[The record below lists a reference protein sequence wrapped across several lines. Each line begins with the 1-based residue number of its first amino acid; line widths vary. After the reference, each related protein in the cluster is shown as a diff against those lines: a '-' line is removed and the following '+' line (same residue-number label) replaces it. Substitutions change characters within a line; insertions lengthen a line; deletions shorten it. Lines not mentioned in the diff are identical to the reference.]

1 MKEKIKI
8 IFENV
13 QMRNIIYLFLGL
25 IFSIIIII
33 IATYK
38 PYKKSFEIVPEDE
51 IKLPQKEIEKKSKT
65 LNEILEDYKKIEM
78 FSYKIYYK
86 EYIIN
91 GIYENGIFMDD
102 SESEEIK
109 TFEELI
115 RPNNLYNILKDK
127 DYQNNYEY
135 NIDNYTIKLEIENEK
150 IQKVTINQIIIE
162 YGG

>member
-25 IFSIIIII
+25 IFSIIII
-33 IATYK
+33 ATYK
-38 PYKKSFEIVPEDE
+38 PYKKNLEIVPEDE
-51 IKLPQKEIEKKSKT
+51 VKVPQKEIEKKSKT

-127 DYQNNYEY
+127 NYQNNYEY
-135 NIDNYTIKLEIENEK
+135 NIDNYTIKLEIENDK
-150 IQKVTINQIIIE
+150 IQKVTINQIIME

>member
-25 IFSIIIII
+25 IFSIIII
-33 IATYK
+33 ATYK
-38 PYKKSFEIVPEDE
+38 PYKKSLEIVPEDE

-135 NIDNYTIKLEIENEK
+135 NIDNYTIKLEIENDK
-150 IQKVTINQIIIE
+150 IQKVTINQIIME

>member
-25 IFSIIIII
+25 IFSIIII
-33 IATYK
+33 ATYK
-38 PYKKSFEIVPEDE
+38 PYKKSLEIVPEDE

-135 NIDNYTIKLEIENEK
+135 DIDNYTIKLEIENEK

>member
-25 IFSIIIII
+25 IFSIIII
-33 IATYK
+33 ATYK
-38 PYKKSFEIVPEDE
+38 PYKKSLEIVPEDE

>member
-13 QMRNIIYLFLGL
+13 QMRSIIYLFLGL
-25 IFSIIIII
+25 IFSIIII
-33 IATYK
+33 ATYK
-38 PYKKSFEIVPEDE
+38 PYKKNLEIVPEDE
-51 IKLPQKEIEKKSKT
+51 VKVPQKEIEKKSKT

-127 DYQNNYEY
+127 NYQNNYEY
-135 NIDNYTIKLEIENEK
+135 NIDNYTIKLEIENDK
-150 IQKVTINQIIIE
+150 IQKVTINQIIME

>member
-25 IFSIIIII
+25 IFSVIIIV
-33 IATYK
+33 TYK
-38 PYKKSFEIVPEDE
+38 PYKKNLEIVPEDE
-51 IKLPQKEIEKKSKT
+51 VKVPQKEIEKKSKT

-127 DYQNNYEY
+127 DYQDNYEY
-135 NIDNYTIKLEIENEK
+135 NIDNYTIKLEIENDK
-150 IQKVTINQIIIE
+150 IQKVAINQIIME

>member
-25 IFSIIIII
+25 IFSIIII
-33 IATYK
+33 ATYK
-38 PYKKSFEIVPEDE
+38 PYKKSLEIVPEDE

-102 SESEEIK
+102 FESEEIK

>member
-25 IFSIIIII
+25 IFSIIII
-33 IATYK
+33 ATYK
-38 PYKKSFEIVPEDE
+38 PYKKSLKIVPEDE

-127 DYQNNYEY
+127 NYQNNYEY
-135 NIDNYTIKLEIENEK
+135 NIDNYTIKLEIENDK
-150 IQKVTINQIIIE
+150 IQKVTINQIIME

>member
-13 QMRNIIYLFLGL
+13 QMRNVIYLFLGL
-25 IFSIIIII
+25 IFSIIII
-33 IATYK
+33 ATYK
-38 PYKKSFEIVPEDE
+38 PYKKSLEIVPEDE

>member
-25 IFSIIIII
+25 IFSIIII
-33 IATYK
+33 ATYK
-38 PYKKSFEIVPEDE
+38 PYKKSLEIVPEDE

-91 GIYENGIFMDD
+91 GIYENVIFMDD

-135 NIDNYTIKLEIENEK
+135 NIDNYTIKLEIENDK

>member
-25 IFSIIIII
+25 IFSIII

>member
-25 IFSIIIII
+25 IFSVII

-38 PYKKSFEIVPEDE
+38 PYKKSLEIVPEDE

>member
-25 IFSIIIII
+25 IFSVIIIV
-33 IATYK
+33 TYK
-38 PYKKSFEIVPEDE
+38 PYKKSLEIVPEDE

-127 DYQNNYEY
+127 NYQNNYEY
-135 NIDNYTIKLEIENEK
+135 NIDNYTIKLEIENDK

>member
-25 IFSIIIII
+25 IFSIIII
-33 IATYK
+33 ATYK
-38 PYKKSFEIVPEDE
+38 PYKKSLEIVPEDE

-135 NIDNYTIKLEIENEK
+135 NIDNYTIKLEIENDK

>member
-25 IFSIIIII
+25 IFSIIII
-33 IATYK
+33 ATYK
-38 PYKKSFEIVPEDE
+38 PYKKSLEIVPEDE

-102 SESEEIK
+102 FESEEIK

-135 NIDNYTIKLEIENEK
+135 NIDNYTIKLEIENDK

>member
-25 IFSIIIII
+25 IFSIII

-102 SESEEIK
+102 FESEEIK

>member
-25 IFSIIIII
+25 IFSIIII
-33 IATYK
+33 ATYK
-38 PYKKSFEIVPEDE
+38 PYKKNLEIVPEDE
-51 IKLPQKEIEKKSKT
+51 VKVPQKEIEKKSKT

-127 DYQNNYEY
+127 NYQNNYEY
-135 NIDNYTIKLEIENEK
+135 NIDNYTIKLEIENDK

>member
-25 IFSIIIII
+25 IFSIIII
-33 IATYK
+33 ATYK
-38 PYKKSFEIVPEDE
+38 PYKKSLEIVPKDE

-78 FSYKIYYK
+78 FNYKIYYK

>member
-25 IFSIIIII
+25 IFSIIII
-33 IATYK
+33 ATYK
-38 PYKKSFEIVPEDE
+38 PYKKNLEIVPEDE
-51 IKLPQKEIEKKSKT
+51 VKVPQKEIEKKSKT
-65 LNEILEDYKKIEM
+65 LNYKKIEM

-127 DYQNNYEY
+127 NYQNNYEY
-135 NIDNYTIKLEIENEK
+135 NIDNYTIKLEIENDK
-150 IQKVTINQIIIE
+150 IQKVTINQIIME

>member
-25 IFSIIIII
+25 IFSIIII
-33 IATYK
+33 ATYK
-38 PYKKSFEIVPEDE
+38 PYKKSLKIVPEDE

-135 NIDNYTIKLEIENEK
+135 NIDNYTIKLEIENDK

>member
-25 IFSIIIII
+25 IFSIIII
-33 IATYK
+33 ATYK
-38 PYKKSFEIVPEDE
+38 PYKKSLEIVPEDE

-78 FSYKIYYK
+78 FSYKIYYN

-102 SESEEIK
+102 SESEKIK

-127 DYQNNYEY
+127 NYQNNYEY
-135 NIDNYTIKLEIENEK
+135 NIDNYTIKLEIENDK
-150 IQKVTINQIIIE
+150 IQKVTINQIIME

>member
-25 IFSIIIII
+25 IFSIIII
-33 IATYK
+33 ATYK
-38 PYKKSFEIVPEDE
+38 PYKKSLEIVPEDE
-51 IKLPQKEIEKKSKT
+51 VKVPQKEIEKKSKT

-102 SESEEIK
+102 FESEEIK

-127 DYQNNYEY
+127 NYQNNYEY